1 MPALRNQFIGASAD
15 DSLRCAGSGRN
26 IAHEGY
32 RLCSALE
39 GQYSSSLEGAPLEQ
53 TSCIYA
59 WNTES
64 RACPYSVMFQ
74 REYGSNNSEPSFASF
89 AVAVCLISPF
99 TLFEKAFFDFQ
110 TGSVT
115 DAHYQILQPS
125 LKWKLTPLAFYFSLP
140 RFCFRY
146 FRLQCFI
153 MSKRFFFLLAFG

>member
-1 MPALRNQFIGASAD
+1 
-15 DSLRCAGSGRN
+15 
-26 IAHEGY
+26 
-32 RLCSALE
+32 
-39 GQYSSSLEGAPLEQ
+39 
-53 TSCIYA
+53 
-59 WNTES
+59 
-64 RACPYSVMFQ
+64 MFQ

-140 RFCFRY
+140 RFCFRC

-153 MSKRFFFLLAFG
+153 MSKRFFFCWPSVNLLFITWFYGETKLKYYRTHEGDPFPSSGSPSRIKE